1 MKLSFSK
8 ISIAPQTLYFYP
20 DNMKLKR
27 FNLSFGTQLFKA
39 LSDEARIRILFLLYN
54 NNELTISDM
63 EFILDFTQTKTAR
76 HLAYLKNSGIVS
88 VRKRGQWVFYYL
100 KDEVFEIISQVFLYL
115 NKDHVIMNDQQ
126 IHQTLLSNR
135 ELAVNKLET
144 IKWKS

>member
-1 MKLSFSK
+1 M
-8 ISIAPQTLYFYP
+8 
-20 DNMKLKR
+20 
-27 FNLSFGTQLFKA
+27 
-39 LSDEARIRILFLLYN
+39 
-54 NNELTISDM
+54 EL
-63 EFILDFTQTKTAR
+63 ILDFTQTKTAR

-88 VRKRGQWVFYYL
+88 VRKRGQWVLYYL